1 MAQRIGKYKVSKRE
15 AELSAV
21 DGATIVGSLDGIT
34 NLTATGTSALAV
46 TTVSSTL
53 GVTGVT
59 TLSGFVDTA
68 AAKGLQHG
76 GASISGLAASLQTT
90 GTIAIADD
98 SVQVGK
104 FCTVSADAQTLTLPA
119 VVVGAKFIIVNIAAD
134 GGALLTIS
142 PNSNDKFL
150 VDIAGAAGT
159 DNKDIINTK
168 ATQNQY
174 DYVSLVGL
182 TADGW
187 LIDDIRGTWVDQ
199 G

>member
-15 AELSAV
+15 EVLSAV
-21 DGATIVGSLDGIT
+21 DGAEISG
-34 NLTATGTSALAV
+34 NLTGISNISAATA
-46 TTVSSTL
+46 TVS
-53 GVTGVT
+53 GVT

-142 PNSNDKFL
+142 PNANDKFL

-159 DNKDIINTK
+159 DNKDIVNTK
-168 ATQNQY
+168 ATQKQY

-187 LIDDIRGTWVDQ
+187 LIDDIRGTWVDES
-199 G
+199 